1 MVVPCWVLRAPRAL
15 QHPSPCGHHHCVQV
29 LDCPGRLG
37 LGMSLKVRRDLW
49 QLRWAPEGPWL
60 VGNGPG
66 IVQSFKHTHPG
77 GQRTV
82 IKQKDCLRIVWGFAL
97 INCCFARCVPGH
109 RGCRSRVYVLIS
121 PLASRTGGGRAAPAA
136 GLGGA
141 GPGQSWG
148 GAGSTRGLFAVG
160 VGKEPHGTSSPRLS
174 TGQPPRGDGR
184 VPGSAQHP
192 PDLGAGAP

>member
-1 MVVPCWVLRAPRAL
+1 MVPCWVLRAPWPL
-15 QHPSPCGHHHCVQV
+15 WCLSPHRHYHFMQV

-82 IKQKDCLRIVWGFAL
+82 IKQKDCLRIMWGFAL

-121 PLASRTGGGRAAPAA
+121 PLASRAGGGRAAPAA
-136 GLGGA
+136 GLGVLSPAELGWR
-141 GPGQSWG
+141 GEH
-148 GAGSTRGLFAVG
+148 TRFVCCGCR
-160 VGKEPHGTSSPRLS
+160 EGTARHEQHCAELHSKR
-174 TGQPPRGDGR
+174 QI
-184 VPGSAQHP
+184 SAR
-192 PDLGAGAP
+192 APLL

>member
-82 IKQKDCLRIVWGFAL
+82 IKQKDCLRIMWGFAL
-97 INCCFARCVPGH
+97 INCCFARCVPSH

-121 PLASRTGGGRAAPAA
+121 PLASRAGGGRAAPAA
-136 GLGGA
+136 GLGVL
-141 GPGQSWG
+141 GPGRAG
-148 GAGSTRGLFAVG
+148 VARGAHEVCLLWVS
-160 VGKEPHGTSSPRLS
+160 
-174 TGQPPRGDGR
+174 GR
-184 VPGSAQHP
+184 NRTARAAPG
-192 PDLGAGAP
+192 